1 MNETLLIFNFVVW
14 SKTMGQTTIFN
25 SSFNQAIAEY
35 GFDINDDAL
44 FLTSGE
50 IAAHDPEIR
59 FHVDNAKSFG
69 ADAIFLRK
77 QLNGSHKPQVYLYD
91 FTSKGFEEQ
100 TLTSIQKKIWSSG
113 EVPII
118 CAFYDTEVKIINCT
132 THINDDGKPEYLF
145 ESLKPAHKA
154 RKLYN
159 EQFAIKIKSGIFW
172 EEEDNKNRFEFKN
185 SSYDK
190 LIDNIRFVIE
200 HFKNAH
206 KSLPQILVNKIIIQ
220 SILIKYLEER
230 IDDDGGQLLSEKF
243 FKKYNSSTFNDVLRN
258 GKFIQLLDDLNDPTR
273 GFNGNVFE
281 WKTEDKDVVGQ
292 LNLSILA
299 DLLDTNKPLS
309 SIQIPLFPDW
319 RYFEFKYIPV
329 ELISRLYEEFLAS
342 TNNPDLSQEEQK
354 KKEGTF
360 YTPAHLVKLLV
371 DEVLP
376 LKKFAEIDLQNYTVL
391 DPACGSGIFLV
402 IAFKRLVQIWRL
414 QNNLELPSLDV
425 LKSILRNIY
434 GVDKEEQAIQLASF
448 SLCLALCNEL
458 KPIEIITKL
467 KFDDLRQN
475 NIINSDFFN
484 PHKLSDTKFNLVIG
498 NPPFVRG
505 GSKDYGKTVQVLDE
519 KVEIPSNQL
528 ALKFLLETYSNLK
541 PLGLQC
547 LIVKSSSLI
556 YNSSSNKF
564 KQFLFSNLNVLQVLD
579 FTALGRNNSLWD
591 GADVASAAMFIR
603 EGEVDLNKN
612 ILHVAF
618 RRTKATKERI
628 VFEIDDYDLHFINR
642 QNATTDK
649 NYLWKNNLLG
659 GGRIKN
665 VIERQISRN
674 LFRKYLDDND
684 FAHNEGYII
693 GTRGTKDA
701 SYLKKIQTIPTEAI
715 REDAIDY
722 SQLDDFTYEGKLEKV
737 PEEIAFIAPNI
748 IIWENIG
755 HDKIPVHY
763 NEKSFSFKDKI
774 ISIASRNNDKKAL
787 KEIAKSFSLFSDFYR
802 FFIFTTSSQLLVN
815 LNTAI
820 LKDDY
825 MSLPYIGPDE
835 KDVFSEIDKNVI
847 SDVNTVMQLFLRNGE
862 RSAAVKP
869 IKPIEFKDRIELYGN
884 EFSRI
889 FNLHYKD
896 QEKSLA
902 LTNVIT
908 LNNSFIAVVLKYQ
921 AGNGRVLYSDG
932 VKGLDAEIIAEL
944 SDHKIS
950 EHLSSQRI
958 IKLYPKVDT
967 ILLIKPNQLRYWIAL
982 TAYRDADKC
991 LVDYINAGY

>member
-1 MNETLLIFNFVVW
+1 MSQI
-14 SKTMGQTTIFN
+14 TIFN
-25 SSFNQAIAEY
+25 STFDQAIVEY
-35 GFDINDDAL
+35 GFDVNDDAF

-50 IAAHDPEIR
+50 IGGHDPEIW

-100 TLTSIQKKIWSSG
+100 ILTSIQKKIWSSG
-113 EVPII
+113 EVPIV

-206 KSLPQILVNKIIIQ
+206 HSLPQILVNKIIIQ

-230 IDDDGGQLLSEKF
+230 IDDDGSQLLSEKF
-243 FKKYNSSTFNDVLRN
+243 FKKYNSSTFNDVLRK
-258 GKFIQLLDDLNDPTR
+258 GKFIQLLEDLNDPTR

-281 WKTEDKDVVGQ
+281 WKTQDKDVVRK
-292 LNLSILA
+292 LNLTILA
-299 DLLDTNKPLS
+299 DLLDTNKPLN

-376 LKKFAEIDLQNYTVL
+376 LKKFAEIDLQHYTVL

-475 NIINSDFFN
+475 NIINSDFFSPN
-484 PHKLSDTKFNLVIG
+484 KLSDTKFNLVIG

-603 EGEVDLNKN
+603 EGEVDFNKN
-612 ILHVAF
+612 ILHVTF

-642 QNATTDK
+642 QNATTDR

-665 VIERQISRN
+665 VIERQNSRDS
-674 LFRKYLDDND
+674 FQTYLNNQQ
-684 FAHNEGYII
+684 FVHGEGYLI
-693 GTRGTKDA
+693 GTEGKKEA
-701 SYLKKIQTIPTEAI
+701 EYLNNLMTIPTQAI
-715 REDAIDY
+715 RENGINYNALINFKY
-722 SQLDDFTYEGKLEKV
+722 IGKLEKI
-737 PEEIAFIAPNI
+737 PEEVLFTAPNVI
-748 IIWENIG
+748 LWENIG
-755 HDKIPVHY
+755 QEKLPVFY
-763 NEKSFSFKDKI
+763 NERSFSFKHKI
-774 ISIASRNNDKKAL
+774 IGIASRNNDKKAL
-787 KEIAKSFSLFSDFYR
+787 KEIAKSFSLFSNFYR

-847 SDVNTVMQLFLRNGE
+847 QDVNTVMQLFLRNGE

-869 IKPIEFKDRIELYGN
+869 IKPTEFKNRIELYGN

-889 FNLHYKD
+889 FNLHYKN
-896 QEKSLA
+896 QEKSFS

-908 LNNSFIAVVLKYQ
+908 LNNSFIAVVLRYQ
-921 AGNGRVLYSDG
+921 SANAHVLYSDG
-932 VKGLDAEIIAEL
+932 VKGLDVEIIAEL

>member
-1 MNETLLIFNFVVW
+1 
-14 SKTMGQTTIFN
+14 MGQTTIFN
-25 SSFNQAIAEY
+25 SSFTESIAEY
-35 GFDINDDAL
+35 GFEMSDDAL

-50 IAAHDPEIR
+50 IAVHDPEIR
-59 FHVDNAKSFG
+59 FHVDNAKSYG
-69 ADAIFLRK
+69 AHAVFLRK

-91 FTSKGFEEQ
+91 FTSQGFDER
-100 TLTSIQKKIWSSG
+100 TLTTIQKKIWSSG
-113 EVPII
+113 EVPIV
-118 CAFYDTEVKIINCT
+118 CAFYDTEVKIIDCT
-132 THINDDGKPEYLF
+132 THINDNGKPEYLF
-145 ESLKPAHKA
+145 ESLKQTQRA

-172 EEEDNKNRFEFKN
+172 EEEENKRKFEFKN

-190 LIDNIRFVIE
+190 LIDNIRFVIN

-206 KSLPQILVNKIIIQ
+206 KDLPHILVNKIIIQ

-230 IDDDGGQLLSEKF
+230 IDDDGGKLLSEKF
-243 FKKYNSSTFNDVLRN
+243 FKKYNSSTFNDVLKN
-258 GKFIQLLDDLNDPTR
+258 GKFIQLLEDLNDPAR

-281 WKTEDKDVVGQ
+281 WEAKDKNVVRQ
-292 LNLSILA
+292 LDLSILA
-299 DLLDTNKPLS
+299 ELLDTNKPLDS
-309 SIQIPLFPDW
+309 AQIPLFPDW

-342 TNNPDLSQEEQK
+342 TNNPDLSQSEQK

-360 YTPAHLVKLLV
+360 YTPSHLVKLLV

-376 LKKFAEIDLQNYTVL
+376 LKKFADIDLQNYTVL

-414 QNNLELPSLDV
+414 QNNLELPNLDI
-425 LKSILRNIY
+425 LKSLLRNIY

-475 NIINSDFFN
+475 NIINSDFFV
-484 PHKLSDTKFNLVIG
+484 PHALSETKFNLVIG

-505 GSKDYGKTVQVLDE
+505 GSKDYGKTVDVLEE
-519 KVEIPSNQL
+519 KIEIPSNQL
-528 ALKFLLETYSNLK
+528 ALKFLLETYRNLK
-541 PLGLQC
+541 PSGLQC

-556 YNSSSNKF
+556 YNSSSSKF
-564 KQFLFSNLNVLQVLD
+564 KQFLFSKLNVLQILD
-579 FTALGRNNSLWD
+579 FTALARNNSLWD

-603 EGEVDLNKN
+603 EGDVDFNRN
-612 ILHVAF
+612 ILHVTF

-642 QNATTDK
+642 QNAIEGRSH
-649 NYLWKNNLLG
+649 LWKNNLLG

-665 VIERQISRN
+665 VIDRHIERDSFLTFLNNNNFI
-674 LFRKYLDDND
+674 
-684 FAHNEGYII
+684 HGEGYLI
-693 GTRGTKDA
+693 GTKGKKQ
-701 SYLKKIQTIPTEAI
+701 SEYLNALQTIPTEAI
-715 REDAIDY
+715 RENGIDY
-722 SQLDDFTYEGKLEKV
+722 SALTQFKFTGKLEKI
-737 PEEIAFIAPNI
+737 PEEALFTAPNVI
-748 IIWENIG
+748 LWENIG
-755 HDKIPVHY
+755 EEKLPVFY
-763 NEKSFSFKDKI
+763 NERSFSFKHKI
-774 ISIASRNNDKKAL
+774 IGIASKSNDKKAL
-787 KEIAKSFSLFSDFYR
+787 KEISKSFSLFSDFYR
-802 FFIFTTSSQLLVN
+802 FYIFTTSSQLLIN

-825 MSLPYIGPDE
+825 MSLPFIGFNE
-835 KDVFSEIDKNVI
+835 SDVFSEIDNNI
-847 SDVNTVMQLFLRNGE
+847 IYDVNNVMQLFLRNGE

-869 IKPIEFKDRIELYGN
+869 IIQNEFKDRIELYGK

-889 FNLHYKD
+889 FNLHYSEDKHL
-896 QEKSLA
+896 SM
-902 LTNVIT
+902 TNVIS
-908 LNNSFIAVVLKYQ
+908 LNNSFIAVVFKYQ
-921 AGNGRVLYSDG
+921 QQSGKIFYTDSI
-932 VKGLDAEIIAEL
+932 KGLDPEIIEEL

-950 EHLSSQRI
+950 AHLSSQRI

-967 ILLIKPNQLRYWIAL
+967 ILLIKPNQLRYWISL

-991 LVDYINAGY
+991 LVDFINAGY

>member
-1 MNETLLIFNFVVW
+1 MSQI
-14 SKTMGQTTIFN
+14 TIFN
-25 SSFNQAIAEY
+25 STFDQAIVEY
-35 GFDINDDAL
+35 GFDVNDDAF

-50 IAAHDPEIR
+50 IGGHDPEIW

-100 TLTSIQKKIWSSG
+100 ILTSIQKKIWSSG
-113 EVPII
+113 EVPIV

-206 KSLPQILVNKIIIQ
+206 HSLPQILVNKIIIQ

-230 IDDDGGQLLSEKF
+230 IDDDGSQLLSEKF
-243 FKKYNSSTFNDVLRN
+243 FKKYNSSTFNDVLRK
-258 GKFIQLLDDLNDPTR
+258 GKFIQLLEDLNDPTR

-281 WKTEDKDVVGQ
+281 WKTQDKDVVRK
-292 LNLSILA
+292 LNLTILA
-299 DLLDTNKPLS
+299 DLLDTNKPLN

-376 LKKFAEIDLQNYTVL
+376 LKKFAEIDLQHYTVL

-475 NIINSDFFN
+475 NIINSDFFSPN
-484 PHKLSDTKFNLVIG
+484 KLSDTKFNLVIG

-603 EGEVDLNKN
+603 EGEVDFNKN
-612 ILHVAF
+612 ILHVTF

-642 QNATTDK
+642 QNATTDR

-665 VIERQISRN
+665 VIERQNSRDS
-674 LFRKYLDDND
+674 FQTYLNNQQ
-684 FAHNEGYII
+684 FVHGEGYLI
-693 GTRGTKDA
+693 GTEGKKEA
-701 SYLKKIQTIPTEAI
+701 EYLNNLMTIPTQAI
-715 REDAIDY
+715 RENGINYNALINFKY
-722 SQLDDFTYEGKLEKV
+722 IGKLEKI
-737 PEEIAFIAPNI
+737 PEEVLFTAPNVI
-748 IIWENIG
+748 LWENIG
-755 HDKIPVHY
+755 KEKLPVFY
-763 NEKSFSFKDKI
+763 NERSFSFKHKI
-774 ISIASRNNDKKAL
+774 IGIASRNNDKKAL
-787 KEIAKSFSLFSDFYR
+787 KEIAKSFSLFSNFYR

-847 SDVNTVMQLFLRNGE
+847 QDVNTVMQLFLRNGE

-869 IKPIEFKDRIELYGN
+869 IKPTEFKNRIELYGN

-889 FNLHYKD
+889 FNLHYKN
-896 QEKSLA
+896 QEKSFS

-908 LNNSFIAVVLKYQ
+908 LNNSFIAVVLRYQ
-921 AGNGRVLYSDG
+921 SANAHVLYSDG
-932 VKGLDAEIIAEL
+932 VKGLDVEIIAEL